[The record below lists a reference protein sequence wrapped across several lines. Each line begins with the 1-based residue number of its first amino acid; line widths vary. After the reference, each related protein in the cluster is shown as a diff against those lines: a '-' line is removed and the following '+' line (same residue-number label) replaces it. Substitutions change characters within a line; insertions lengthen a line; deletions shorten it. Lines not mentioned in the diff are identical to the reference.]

1 MYRVRIK
8 ICGITRPEDAVA
20 AAASGAD
27 AIGLVFY
34 PGSPRCIDT
43 DTAAAIISVLPPF
56 ISKVGLFVNQNE
68 SEIRSILNHVS
79 LDYLQFHGEE
89 TPEECSAYDKPY
101 IKSVRMD
108 ETVKLISEEK
118 RYHGSSC
125 LLLDAHVEG
134 MAGGTGQTF
143 DWTKIPVSLNK
154 PIILAGGLTPG
165 NVKTAITRVRPYGV
179 DVSSG
184 VEKSKGIKDPD
195 KITSFIREVLTLNL
209 SSS

>member
-1 MYRVRIK
+1 MNRVRIK
-8 ICGITRPEDAVA
+8 ICGITRPEDALA

-34 PGSPRCIDT
+34 PGSPRFIDT
-43 DTAAAIISVLPPF
+43 DNAAAIVSVLPPL
-56 ISKVGLFVNQNE
+56 ISKVGLFVNQNR
-68 SEIRSILNHVS
+68 SEIRSVLNQVS

-89 TPEECSAYDKPY
+89 SPEECSRYDKPY
-101 IKSVRMD
+101 IKSIRMD
-108 ETVKLISEEK
+108 DNVKLASEVE
-118 RYHGSSC
+118 RYRGSSC

-134 MAGGTGQTF
+134 MVGGTGKTF

-165 NVKTAITRVRPYGV
+165 NVKAAINRVNPYGV

-195 KITSFIREVLTLNL
+195 KMALFIREVLTASLP
-209 SSS
+209 

>member
-1 MYRVRIK
+1 MHRVRIK

-68 SEIRSILNHVS
+68 SEIKSILNLVP

-89 TPEECSAYDKPY
+89 SPEECGRYDKPY
-101 IKSVRMD
+101 LKSIKMD
-108 ETVKLISEEK
+108 EKVNLISAVE

-125 LLLDAHVEG
+125 LLLDTYVEG
-134 MAGGTGQTF
+134 IAGGTGQTF

-154 PIILAGGLTPG
+154 PIILAGGLTPD

-179 DVSSG
+179 DISSG

-195 KITSFIREVLTLNL
+195 RMAAFIREVLILNL
-209 SSS
+209 S

>member
-1 MYRVRIK
+1 MHRVRVK
-8 ICGITRPEDAVA
+8 ICGITRLEDAVA

-56 ISKVGLFVNQNE
+56 ISKVGLFVNQNA
-68 SEIRSILNHVS
+68 SEIESILRQVS

-89 TPEECSAYDKPY
+89 SPDECGRYNKPY
-101 IKSVRMD
+101 IKSMRM
-108 ETVKLISEEK
+108 EEK
-118 RYHGSSC
+118 IRLTAEVKKYHGSSS
-125 LLLDAHVEG
+125 LLLDAHVTG

-143 DWTKIPVSLNK
+143 DWSRIPASLNK

-165 NVKTAITRVRPYGV
+165 NVKTAITSVRPYGV

-184 VEKSKGIKDPD
+184 VEKSKGIKDPE
-195 KITSFIREVLTLNL
+195 KIASFIREVLTACLP
-209 SSS
+209 